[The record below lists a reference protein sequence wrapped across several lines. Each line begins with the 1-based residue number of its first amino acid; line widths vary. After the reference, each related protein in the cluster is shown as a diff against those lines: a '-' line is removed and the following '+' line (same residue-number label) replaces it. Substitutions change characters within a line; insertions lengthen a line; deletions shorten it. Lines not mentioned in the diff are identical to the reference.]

1 MNLFKQED
9 TIVALAT
16 PKGKSALAIIRI
28 SGKNSFDIVSS
39 VFFDRKNNHI
49 KIKNKTVHHGYICT
63 DNKKQLDEVILTYMQ
78 SPHSVTGEDVIE
90 ISTHGNQII
99 IQSIIKL
106 LLDKGCRLADKGEFT
121 YRAFINNKIDLTEA
135 EAVNTLI
142 ESKTQKSVELSL
154 NSLQGSLSN
163 KIKEIKEEL
172 INLFA
177 YLEVSLDY
185 PHEDIDFLSRREK
198 EESLKKI
205 ISKTEEVI
213 RSYSVTQALT
223 DGIKIAIIGKPNAGK
238 SSLLNSIVGY
248 QRAIVT
254 DIEGT
259 TTDTIEETVEYK
271 GIPFTIIDTAG
282 IRHHTAN
289 MIEKLGQ
296 ERTGNSIKNADIIL
310 WVIDINSKIDD
321 NDATIRNLLNKK
333 LDKTIIVLTKSDLPH
348 KISSDSVKNFCS
360 AKEII
365 LYSCLTDNNIDKILN
380 SVYSAG
386 QFENLETD
394 STILLNTRQYNLI
407 CRFKESLETTFNLT
421 VKGDSDEI
429 VSFETQTALDILNE
443 ILGIDIKDDIASTI
457 FSKFCI
463 GK

>member
-28 SGKNSFDIVSS
+28 SGKNAFSIVSS
-39 VFFDRKNNHI
+39 VFFDKNNNPVN
-49 KIKNKTVHHGYICT
+49 IKNKTVRHGYIC
-63 DNKKQLDEVILTYMQ
+63 DGKKQLDEVILTYMQ
-78 SPHSVTGEDVIE
+78 SPNSVTGEDVIE

-106 LLDKGCRLADKGEFT
+106 LLTKGCRLADKGEFT

-154 NSLQGSLSN
+154 SSLQGSLSN

-185 PHEDIDFLSRREK
+185 PHEDIDFLSRKEK
-198 EESLKKI
+198 EDNLKKI
-205 ISKTEEVI
+205 ISKTEETI
-213 RSYSVTQALT
+213 RSYSITQTLV
-223 DGIKIAIIGKPNAGK
+223 DGIKIAIVGKPNAGK
-238 SSLLNSIVGY
+238 SSLLNSILGY

-259 TTDTIEETVEYK
+259 TTDTIEETIEYK
-271 GIPFTIIDTAG
+271 GIPFTVIDTAG
-282 IRHHTAN
+282 IRHHSSN
-289 MIEKLGQ
+289 MIEQLGQ
-296 ERTGNSIKNADIIL
+296 ERTKNSIKNADIIL
-310 WVIDINSKIDD
+310 WIIDVNSKFDD
-321 NDATIRNLLNKK
+321 NDKTILDLIDNKR
-333 LDKTIIVLTKSDLPH
+333 DKTVIVLNKSDLQH
-348 KISSDSVKNFCS
+348 KISLDNMKDFCPS
-360 AKEII
+360 KEII
-365 LYSCLTDNNIDKILN
+365 LYSCLTDNNIDKILKPI
-380 SVYSAG
+380 YLTG
-386 QFENLETD
+386 QFESLETD
-394 STILLNTRQYNLI
+394 SAVLLNTRQYNLI
-407 CRFKESLETTFNLT
+407 CRFKETLETTLKLV

-429 VSFETQTALDILNE
+429 VSFETQNALDILNE
-443 ILGIDIKDDIASTI
+443 VLGIDIKDDIASTI

>member
-28 SGKNSFDIVSS
+28 SGNNAFNMVSS
-39 VFFDRKNNHI
+39 VFFDKNNNPVN
-49 KIKNKTVHHGYICT
+49 IKNKTVHHGYIC
-63 DNKKQLDEVILTYMQ
+63 DGKKQLDEVILTYMQ
-78 SPHSVTGEDVIE
+78 SPNSVTGEDVIE

-99 IQSIIKL
+99 IQSIIQL
-106 LLDKGCRLADKGEFT
+106 LLTKGCRLADKGEFT
-121 YRAFINNKIDLTEA
+121 YRAFINNKMDLTEA

-142 ESKTQKSVELSL
+142 ECKTQKSVELSL
-154 NSLQGSLSN
+154 SSLQGSLSN

-185 PHEDIDFLSRREK
+185 PHEEIDFLSRKEK

-205 ISKTEEVI
+205 ISKTEETI
-213 RSYSVTQALT
+213 RFYTITQTLV
-223 DGIKIAIIGKPNAGK
+223 DGIKIAIVGKPNAGK
-238 SSLLNSIVGY
+238 SSLLNSILGY

-259 TTDTIEETVEYK
+259 TTDTIEETIEYK
-271 GIPFTIIDTAG
+271 DVPFTIIDTAG
-282 IRHHTAN
+282 IRHHSAN
-289 MIEKLGQ
+289 MIEQLGQ
-296 ERTGNSIKNADIIL
+296 ERAKNSIKSADIVL
-310 WVIDINSKIDD
+310 WVIDINSKFDD
-321 NDATIRNLLNKK
+321 NDKTILALINNK
-333 LDKTIIVLTKSDLPH
+333 LDKTLIVLNKSDLQH
-348 KISSDSVKNFCS
+348 EISLDSMRVFCP

-365 LYSCLTDNNIDKILN
+365 FYSCLNDNNIDKLLN
-380 SVYSAG
+380 PIYLTG

-394 STILLNTRQYNLI
+394 SAILLNTRQYNLI
-407 CRFKESLETTFNLT
+407 CRFKETLETTLELV
-421 VKGDSDEI
+421 VKGNSDEI
-429 VSFETQTALDILNE
+429 VSFETQNALDILNE
-443 ILGIDIKDDIASTI
+443 VLGIDIKDDIASTI